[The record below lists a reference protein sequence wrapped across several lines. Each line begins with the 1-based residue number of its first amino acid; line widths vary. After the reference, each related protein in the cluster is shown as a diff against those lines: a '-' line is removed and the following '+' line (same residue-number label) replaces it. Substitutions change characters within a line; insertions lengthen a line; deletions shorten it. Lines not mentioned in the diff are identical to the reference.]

1 MRKNMK
7 YSLIFTS
14 LLAIAPITTSIIN
27 LVKPEI
33 AQAQISCGEK
43 PTQSTYE
50 TNHYWVSICEDSE
63 SEKLYLN
70 LQNKSRPTELI
81 RTVTTYDGDRDL
93 YMAKNG
99 EFSYY
104 INSERLQIWRNNRLI
119 ISDNALEARVGG
131 KIVDLTNTQWKLV
144 IWERVGEQN
153 MTPLPDSNITLNF
166 TSDGKVN
173 GFSGCNNYVS
183 GVTIEGEVIKISQAA
198 STLKACPENL
208 MNQETQFMMALSNI
222 TRYKINPQNQL
233 ELYYKND
240 KGAGLLVFDL
250 VPTPQ

>member
-1 MRKNMK
+1 MRKNIK

-14 LLAIAPITTSIIN
+14 LLAIAPITTIIN

-33 AQAQISCGEK
+33 AQAQITCDK
-43 PTQSTYE
+43 NPPQSTYE
-50 TNHYWVSICEDSE
+50 TNRYWVSICEDSD
-63 SEKLYLN
+63 KLYLK
-70 LQNKSRPTELI
+70 LQNKSRAEDFVKIL
-81 RTVTTYDGDRDL
+81 TTFDAGRDL
-93 YMAKNG
+93 YTAQNG

-104 INSERLQIWRNNRLI
+104 VNSDRLQIWQKNRLI

-131 KIVDLTNTQWKLV
+131 KIVDLTNTKWQLMV
-144 IWERVGEQN
+144 WERVGEQN

-183 GVTIEGEVIKISQAA
+183 GYTIEGEVIKITQAA

-208 MNQETQFMMALSNI
+208 MDQETQFMMALSNI
-222 TRYKINPQNQL
+222 TRYKINAQNQL

-240 KGAGLLVFDL
+240 AGAGLLVFDQ
-250 VPTPQ
+250 VVTPQ